1 MPTFRL
7 NEATDAIR
15 QGEDTTMKFPR
26 FMKTVLMLSAIMATP
41 AFAGNFQR
49 PYAMAVD
56 PNGSLWVGNLSSS
69 TLVVYDHK
77 LTSPPKVITGPEL
90 NQPHSIAIDTTN
102 IVYVGNPSTS
112 QISAYGLD
120 GARHVEREF
129 RSAVAP
135 FLLAM
140 GPDHVVYASDEAS
153 SIAIYD
159 TVNQNSL
166 LQSANLAQIAPN
178 ASIAIGSDNGL
189 FFAADGGGNV
199 NFVSE
204 PSLWAGKQQNTHAYV
219 GSVNGLTFDNFHN
232 GFVTTYNQTVSTLN
246 GDVLISN
253 LPSRAFGIALDKTR
267 NRLFISFPNQNMV
280 NVYTITYDSL
290 HNPTGATFFKT
301 LF

>member
-1 MPTFRL
+1 
-7 NEATDAIR
+7 
-15 QGEDTTMKFPR
+15 MKFPQL
-26 FMKTVLMLSAIMATP
+26 MKTVLMLSAIMATP

-90 NQPHSIAIDTTN
+90 NVPHSIAIDTTN
-102 IVYVGNPSTS
+102 IVYVGNGNDVTW
-112 QISAYGLD
+112 QIHAYDLNGT
-120 GARHVEREF
+120 RHVEREF

-135 FLLAM
+135 SLLAM
-140 GPDHVVYASDEAS
+140 GADHVLYASDEVS
-153 SIAIYD
+153 GIAIYD

-166 LQSANLAQIAPN
+166 LQSANLTQLAPN
-178 ASIAIGSDNGL
+178 SSIAIGSDNGL

-204 PSLWAGKQQNTHAYV
+204 PSLWAGKQQSAHSFAA
-219 GSVNGLTFDNFHN
+219 GASNGLTFDNFHN
-232 GFVTTYNQTVSTLN
+232 GFVTTHNKTVSTIN

-253 LPSRAFGIALDKTR
+253 LPSQAFGIALDKTR
-267 NRLFISFPNQNMV
+267 NRLFIGFPDQNMV

-290 HNPTGATFFKT
+290 HNPTGATFIKT